1 MIWTNV
7 ARTNVT
13 VTTEICSRY
22 LLLKFGQN
30 WVSNSGDIRWGFLL
44 VLLHGKAKLTP
55 SSTGTELKSGSELGI
70 NARLWSRDHKD
81 KYLLNF
87 LKHIIGPGI

>member
-1 MIWTNV
+1 MTAEIFLIWTNIARTNV

-44 VLLHGKAKLTP
+44 VLLRGKA
-55 SSTGTELKSGSELGI
+55 TGTELQTETELCI
-70 NARLWSRDHKD
+70 NA
-81 KYLLNF
+81 
-87 LKHIIGPGI
+87 